1 MYCAAS
7 YGCEYI
13 FYAPS
18 IEDLKIIVD
27 KMIHQR
33 THLTFVIADFL
44 WMYYDCDTGDI
55 RYQYDRLTHI
65 PKEGDTWLKG
75 VKL

>member
-1 MYCAAS
+1 MYCAAA

-18 IEDLKIIVD
+18 IEDLKFIVD
-27 KMIHQR
+27 KTIHQR

-44 WMYYDCDTGDI
+44 RMSYDCVTGDI
-55 RYQYDRLTHI
+55 RYQYDRLTHK

>member
-18 IEDLKIIVD
+18 IEDLKFIVD
-27 KMIHQR
+27 KTIHQR
-33 THLTFVIADFL
+33 TI
-44 WMYYDCDTGDI
+44 
-55 RYQYDRLTHI
+55 
-65 PKEGDTWLKG
+65 
-75 VKL
+75 

>member
-44 WMYYDCDTGDI
+44 WMYYDCDTGILDASMTVSPTFPKRAI
-55 RYQYDRLTHI
+55 R
-65 PKEGDTWLKG
+65 G
-75 VKL
+75 

>member
-18 IEDLKIIVD
+18 IEDLKFIVD
-27 KMIHQR
+27 KTIHQHN
-33 THLTFVIADFL
+33 HLTFVIADFL

-65 PKEGDTWLKG
+65 PKEGDAWLKG